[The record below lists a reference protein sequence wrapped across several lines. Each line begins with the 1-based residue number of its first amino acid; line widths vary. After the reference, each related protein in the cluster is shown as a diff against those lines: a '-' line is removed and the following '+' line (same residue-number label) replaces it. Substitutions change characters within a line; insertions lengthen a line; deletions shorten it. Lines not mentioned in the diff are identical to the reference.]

1 MSPEIPKVSIIS
13 KSLNLQFK
21 NFQIQKISRTFA
33 FFFVDLAN
41 ILSHLANILADFADI
56 ADSADIL
63 SDVANAFFADLVN
76 NLANHMN
83 ACLLTLK

>member
-33 FFFVDLAN
+33 FFFVDLA
-41 ILSHLANILADFADI
+41 
-56 ADSADIL
+56 DIL